1 MNQAS
6 SPAAQLKPQQRQ
18 QIALRVLTKQETI
31 SGMAEEEGVSRK
43 FLYKQSHIA
52 QNALTLAFEKP
63 KADKE
68 VLFYLPVTQKWLSQL
83 ILALILIC
91 HCSYRGVVELLRD
104 LFDYSI
110 SIGTVRKQVEEAVQ
124 KARKINQ
131 SEDLSAIE
139 VGLLDEIFQGSR
151 PVLAGVDARS
161 TYCFLLEEA
170 EHRDEDTWGYYLLE
184 AEERG
189 LNPEYTIAD
198 GGKGIRAGQKAA
210 WGDKPCHGDLWH
222 IVEQGEALCRYL
234 TQKAQGATTKR
245 RELEAKMEKAKIK
258 GEGHKFSFKLGR
270 ARQAEEKALKLASE
284 VKTLFYWLRLDIL
297 SLAGPAYQERQELM
311 NFIISELKIR
321 EEGSY
326 KGIKVFRKALSKQ
339 GSTLLAFS
347 AVLDQKLQEIAQTFD
362 TSLYLV
368 RLVCLLTK
376 YKNSSVDY
384 WQEWNRLHHL
394 LPNKFHLILE
404 AVSEAMATTPRTSSL
419 VENLNSRL
427 RNYFFLRKQLGSGYL
442 DLLRFFLNHRTFMRS
457 RHLERVGKSPAELMT
472 GQEHPHWLEL
482 LGFERFQRA

>member
-6 SPAAQLKPQQRQ
+6 SPAAQLKPHQRQ

-31 SGMAEEEGVSRK
+31 SGMAEEKGVSRK
-43 FLYKQSHIA
+43 FLYKQGYIA
-52 QNALTLAFEKP
+52 KNALNLAFEKP

-131 SEDLSAIE
+131 SEDLSPIE
-139 VGLLDEIFQGSR
+139 AGLLDEIFQGIS

-170 EHRDEDTWGYYLLE
+170 EHRDEDTWGYHLLE

-210 WGDKPCHGDLWH
+210 WGDKPCHG
-222 IVEQGEALCRYL
+222 IRRRLC
-234 TQKAQGATTKR
+234 
-245 RELEAKMEKAKIK
+245 
-258 GEGHKFSFKLGR
+258 
-270 ARQAEEKALKLASE
+270 
-284 VKTLFYWLRLDIL
+284 
-297 SLAGPAYQERQELM
+297 
-311 NFIISELKIR
+311 
-321 EEGSY
+321 
-326 KGIKVFRKALSKQ
+326 
-339 GSTLLAFS
+339 
-347 AVLDQKLQEIAQTFD
+347 
-362 TSLYLV
+362 
-368 RLVCLLTK
+368 
-376 YKNSSVDY
+376 
-384 WQEWNRLHHL
+384 
-394 LPNKFHLILE
+394 
-404 AVSEAMATTPRTSSL
+404 
-419 VENLNSRL
+419 
-427 RNYFFLRKQLGSGYL
+427 
-442 DLLRFFLNHRTFMRS
+442 
-457 RHLERVGKSPAELMT
+457 
-472 GQEHPHWLEL
+472 
-482 LGFERFQRA
+482 